1 MAKALS
7 IIQGEHRNLGAL
19 LSCLDDLID
28 EIDVH
33 GKQPDFRVFHAIL
46 NYIDSFLDR
55 FHHPKEDAYLF
66 PAVRRRCPEVE
77 QTLQELEEQHRA
89 GVALLGDV
97 RKALAAYEY
106 AGADAFEEFRAAMH
120 AYVRFEREHAYKEE
134 REVLSLAREHLTA
147 DDWAEIDGAFSANED
162 PLFGDKRKKEYD
174 ELFKR
179 IANLAPAPYGVG
191 PAWE

>member
-1 MAKALS
+1 MKALS
-7 IIQGEHRNLGAL
+7 IIQSEHRNLGAL
-19 LSCLDDLID
+19 LSCLEDLIE

-77 QTLQELEEQHRA
+77 QTLQDLEEQHRA
-89 GVALLGDV
+89 GAELLGDV

-106 AGADAFEEFRAAMH
+106 VGSDAFEEFRAVVD

-134 REVLSLAREHLTA
+134 REVLNVAREYLTP
-147 DDWAEIDGAFSANED
+147 DDWAQIDGAFSSNED
-162 PLFGDKRKKEYD
+162 PLFGNKRKKEFD
-174 ELFKR
+174 KLFKR
-179 IANLAPAPYGVG
+179 IANLAPAPYGAG